1 MGFRHFFDRHHHHH
15 PHEGREGWARGDRH
29 TGRGRGFHH
38 GFMDDEGPEGY
49 AREAMHMGRER
60 GFRHGFMHHGGHDGF
75 TREAMRMGRGR
86 GGGRGFGDDEGQ
98 GWGGMGGRFRGG
110 RVFGHG
116 DLKLIL
122 LALIAE
128 QPRHGYEL
136 IRTIEEMFDG
146 AYAPSP
152 GAVYPTLTLLE
163 ELGYANVESGD
174 GKKLYSITAEG
185 QAFLA
190 ENKDAVDAVMSRMQQ
205 TAQMFSRAAAPM
217 ALREAMHNLKRA
229 LFIHGGPWDAA
240 EVKRIRE
247 IIQKAADEIA
257 KGGKD
262 A

>member
-1 MGFRHFFDRHHHHH
+1 MGFRHLFDRHHPHHH
-15 PHEGREGWARGDRH
+15 HEGCEAWAREAMGI
-29 TGRGRGFHH
+29 GRGRGF
-38 GFMDDEGPEGY
+38 
-49 AREAMHMGRER
+49 
-60 GFRHGFMHHGGHDGF
+60 
-75 TREAMRMGRGR
+75 
-86 GGGRGFGDDEGQ
+86 GRGFGDDEGPRSRD
-98 GWGGMGGRFRGG
+98 GMGGRFRGG

-163 ELGYANVESGD
+163 EMGHASVASGD
-174 GKKLYSITAEG
+174 GKKLYAVTDEG
-185 QAFLA
+185 KAFLA
-190 ENKDAVDAVMSRMQQ
+190 ANKDAVDAVMSRMQH
-205 TAQMFSRAAAPM
+205 TAKMFARAAAPM

-229 LFIHGGPWDAA
+229 LFMHGGPWNIA
-240 EVKRIRE
+240 EVKRVLG
-247 IIQKAADEIA
+247 IIQKAADDIA
-257 KGGKD
+257 QGNKD

>member
-1 MGFRHFFDRHHHHH
+1 MGFRHFFDRHHPHHH
-15 PHEGREGWARGDRH
+15 HEGRDACAREAMGI
-29 TGRGRGFHH
+29 GRGRGF
-38 GFMDDEGPEGY
+38 
-49 AREAMHMGRER
+49 GRS
-60 GFRHGFMHHGGHDGF
+60 
-75 TREAMRMGRGR
+75 
-86 GGGRGFGDDEGQ
+86 FGDDESHG
-98 GWGGMGGRFRGG
+98 GRDGMGGRFRGG

-163 ELGYANVESGD
+163 EIGHASVESGD
-174 GKKLYSITAEG
+174 GKKLYAVTDEG
-185 QAFLA
+185 KAFLA
-190 ENKDAVDAVMSRMQQ
+190 ANKDAVDAVMSRMEH
-205 TAQMFSRAAAPM
+205 TAKMFARAAAPM

-229 LFIHGGPWDAA
+229 LFMHGGPWNAA
-240 EVKRIRE
+240 EVKRVLG
-247 IIQKAADEIA
+247 IIQKAADDIA
-257 KGGKD
+257 QGNKD

>member
-1 MGFRHFFDRHHHHH
+1 MGFRHLFDRHHAHHH
-15 PHEGREGWARGDRH
+15 HHCHEGRDAW
-29 TGRGRGFHH
+29 
-38 GFMDDEGPEGY
+38 
-49 AREAMHMGRER
+49 AREAIG
-60 GFRHGFMHHGGHDGF
+60 
-75 TREAMRMGRGR
+75 MGRGR
-86 GGGRGFGDDEGQ
+86 GRGRGFGDDEGEG

-146 AYAPSP
+146 AYSPSP

-163 ELGYANVESGD
+163 ELGHASVENDG
-174 GKKLYSITAEG
+174 GKKLYTITAEG
-185 QAFLA
+185 KAFLA
-190 ENKDAVDAVMSRMQQ
+190 ENKEAVDTVMSRMEQ
-205 TAQMFSRAAAPM
+205 TAKMFARAAAPM

-229 LFIHGGPWDAA
+229 LFMHGGPWNTA
-240 EVKRIRE
+240 EVKRIGD
-247 IIQKAADEIA
+247 IIRKAAEEIA
-257 KGGKD
+257 KGNKD

>member
-1 MGFRHFFDRHHHHH
+1 MGFRHFFDHHHQHH
-15 PHEGREGWARGDRH
+15 GRHGHCREGLEGREAWIREAI
-29 TGRGRGFHH
+29 GRGRG
-38 GFMDDEGPEGY
+38 
-49 AREAMHMGRER
+49 R
-60 GFRHGFMHHGGHDGF
+60 GL
-75 TREAMRMGRGR
+75 
-86 GGGRGFGDDEGQ
+86 GRGFGDDEGEG

-163 ELGYANVESGD
+163 EIGHVSVQSDD
-174 GKKLYSITAEG
+174 GKKLYTITAEG
-185 QAFLA
+185 KAFLA
-190 ENKDAVDAVMSRMQQ
+190 ENKEAVDAVMSRMQQ
-205 TAQMFSRAAAPM
+205 TAKMFARAAAPM
-217 ALREAMHNLKRA
+217 ALREAMHSLKRA
-229 LFIHGGPWDAA
+229 LFMHGGPWNAE
-240 EVKRIRE
+240 EVKRIGD
-247 IIQKAADEIA
+247 IIRKAAEEIA
-257 KGGKD
+257 KGRKD

>member
-1 MGFRHFFDRHHHHH
+1 MGFRHLFDRHHSHHH
-15 PHEGREGWARGDRH
+15 HHCHEGRDAW
-29 TGRGRGFHH
+29 
-38 GFMDDEGPEGY
+38 
-49 AREAMHMGRER
+49 AREAIG
-60 GFRHGFMHHGGHDGF
+60 
-75 TREAMRMGRGR
+75 MGRGR
-86 GGGRGFGDDEGQ
+86 GRGRGFGDDEGEG

-146 AYAPSP
+146 AYSPSP

-163 ELGYANVESGD
+163 ELGHASVENDG
-174 GKKLYSITAEG
+174 GKKLYTITAEG
-185 QAFLA
+185 KAFLV
-190 ENKDAVDAVMSRMQQ
+190 ENKEAVDTVMSRMEQ
-205 TAQMFSRAAAPM
+205 TAKMFARAAAPM

-229 LFIHGGPWDAA
+229 LFMHGGPWNAD
-240 EVKRIRE
+240 EVKRIGD
-247 IIQKAADEIA
+247 IIRRAAEEIA
-257 KGGKD
+257 KGNKD

>member
-1 MGFRHFFDRHHHHH
+1 MRFHHCFDHHHHH
-15 PHEGREGWARGDRH
+15 HHEGREAWIREAMGF
-29 TGRGRGFHH
+29 GRGRGF
-38 GFMDDEGPEGY
+38 
-49 AREAMHMGRER
+49 
-60 GFRHGFMHHGGHDGF
+60 
-75 TREAMRMGRGR
+75 GRGL
-86 GGGRGFGDDEGQ
+86 GEDDGP

-122 LALIAE
+122 LSLIAQ

-163 ELGYANVESGD
+163 ELGHASVQSDE

-185 QAFLA
+185 KAFLA
-190 ENKDAVDAVMSRMQQ
+190 ENKEAVDAVMSRMEQ
-205 TAQMFSRAAAPM
+205 TAKMFARAAAPM

-229 LFIHGGPWDAA
+229 LFMHGGPWNVA
-240 EVKRIRE
+240 EVKRIRD

-257 KGGKD
+257 KGRKD

>member
-1 MGFRHFFDRHHHHH
+1 MRFHHCSDRHHHHH
-15 PHEGREGWARGDRH
+15 HEEGREAWIREAMGF
-29 TGRGRGFHH
+29 GRGRGF
-38 GFMDDEGPEGY
+38 
-49 AREAMHMGRER
+49 
-60 GFRHGFMHHGGHDGF
+60 
-75 TREAMRMGRGR
+75 
-86 GGGRGFGDDEGQ
+86 GRGFGDDEGPG

-122 LALIAE
+122 LSLIAE

-163 ELGYANVESGD
+163 ELGHANVQND
-174 GKKLYSITAEG
+174 QGKKLYSITEEG
-185 QAFLA
+185 KAFLA
-190 ENKDAVDAVMSRMQQ
+190 ENKEAVDAVMSRMEQ
-205 TAQMFSRAAAPM
+205 TAKMFARAAAPM

-229 LFIHGGPWDAA
+229 LFMHGGPWNAT
-240 EVKRIRE
+240 EVKRIRD

>member
-1 MGFRHFFDRHHHHH
+1 MRFHHCFDHHHHH
-15 PHEGREGWARGDRH
+15 HHEGREAWIREAMGF
-29 TGRGRGFHH
+29 GRGRGF
-38 GFMDDEGPEGY
+38 
-49 AREAMHMGRER
+49 
-60 GFRHGFMHHGGHDGF
+60 
-75 TREAMRMGRGR
+75 
-86 GGGRGFGDDEGQ
+86 GRGFGDDEGPG

-122 LALIAE
+122 LSLIAE

-163 ELGYANVESGD
+163 ELGHASVQNDE
-174 GKKLYSITAEG
+174 GKKLYTITEEG
-185 QAFLA
+185 KAFLTQ
-190 ENKDAVDAVMSRMQQ
+190 NKDAVDAVMSRMEQ
-205 TAQMFSRAAAPM
+205 TAKMFARAAAPM

-229 LFIHGGPWDAA
+229 LFMHGGPWNAA
-240 EVKRIRE
+240 EVKRIRD

>member
-1 MGFRHFFDRHHHHH
+1 MGFRHLFDRHHPHHH
-15 PHEGREGWARGDRH
+15 REGCEAWAREAMGI
-29 TGRGRGFHH
+29 GRGRGF
-38 GFMDDEGPEGY
+38 
-49 AREAMHMGRER
+49 
-60 GFRHGFMHHGGHDGF
+60 
-75 TREAMRMGRGR
+75 
-86 GGGRGFGDDEGQ
+86 GRGFGDDEGH
-98 GWGGMGGRFRGG
+98 GGRDGMGGRFRGG

-163 ELGYANVESGD
+163 EMGHASVASGD
-174 GKKLYSITAEG
+174 GKKLYAVTDDG
-185 QAFLA
+185 KAFLA
-190 ENKDAVDAVMSRMQQ
+190 ANKDAVEAVMSRMQH
-205 TAQMFSRAAAPM
+205 TAKMFARAAAPM

-229 LFIHGGPWDAA
+229 LFMHGGPWNTG
-240 EVKRIRE
+240 EVKRVLG

-257 KGGKD
+257 QGNKE

>member
-1 MGFRHFFDRHHHHH
+1 MRFHHCFDHHHHH
-15 PHEGREGWARGDRH
+15 HHHEGREAWIREAMGF
-29 TGRGRGFHH
+29 GRGRGF
-38 GFMDDEGPEGY
+38 
-49 AREAMHMGRER
+49 
-60 GFRHGFMHHGGHDGF
+60 
-75 TREAMRMGRGR
+75 
-86 GGGRGFGDDEGQ
+86 GRGFGDDEGPG

-122 LALIAE
+122 LSLIAE

-163 ELGYANVESGD
+163 ELGHASVQNDE
-174 GKKLYSITAEG
+174 GKKLYTITEEG
-185 QAFLA
+185 KAFLTQ
-190 ENKDAVDAVMSRMQQ
+190 NKDAVDAVMSRMEQ
-205 TAQMFSRAAAPM
+205 TAKMFARAAAPM

-229 LFIHGGPWDAA
+229 LFMHGGPWNAA
-240 EVKRIRE
+240 EVKRIRD

>member
-1 MGFRHFFDRHHHHH
+1 MKFHHCFDHHHHH
-15 PHEGREGWARGDRH
+15 HHEGREAWIREAMGF
-29 TGRGRGFHH
+29 GRGRGF
-38 GFMDDEGPEGY
+38 
-49 AREAMHMGRER
+49 
-60 GFRHGFMHHGGHDGF
+60 
-75 TREAMRMGRGR
+75 
-86 GGGRGFGDDEGQ
+86 GRGFGDDEGPG

-122 LALIAE
+122 LSLIAE

-163 ELGYANVESGD
+163 ELGHASVQNDE
-174 GKKLYSITAEG
+174 GKKLYTITEEG
-185 QAFLA
+185 KAFLTQ
-190 ENKDAVDAVMSRMQQ
+190 NKDAVDAVMSRMEQ
-205 TAQMFSRAAAPM
+205 TAKMFARAAAPM

-229 LFIHGGPWDAA
+229 LFMHGGPWNAA
-240 EVKRIRE
+240 EVKRIRD

-257 KGGKD
+257 KGGED

>member
-1 MGFRHFFDRHHHHH
+1 MGFHHLFGHRHHHHH
-15 PHEGREGWARGDRH
+15 CNDGREGWAR
-29 TGRGRGFHH
+29 
-38 GFMDDEGPEGY
+38 
-49 AREAMHMGRER
+49 EAMG
-60 GFRHGFMHHGGHDGF
+60 
-75 TREAMRMGRGR
+75 MGRGR
-86 GGGRGFGDDEGQ
+86 GRRGFGDDEGEG

-163 ELGYANVESGD
+163 EMGHASVQSDE
-174 GKKLYSITAEG
+174 GKKLYSITEEG
-185 QAFLA
+185 KAFLA
-190 ENKDAVDAVMSRMQQ
+190 ENKETVDAVMSRMQQ
-205 TAQMFSRAAAPM
+205 TAKMFARAAAPM

-229 LFIHGGPWDAA
+229 LFMHGGPWNTE
-240 EVKRIRE
+240 EVKRVVD
-247 IIQKAADEIA
+247 IIKRAADDIA
-257 KGGKD
+257 RGSKD

>member
-1 MGFRHFFDRHHHHH
+1 MRFHHCFDHHHHH
-15 PHEGREGWARGDRH
+15 HHEGREAWIREAMGF
-29 TGRGRGFHH
+29 GRGRGF
-38 GFMDDEGPEGY
+38 
-49 AREAMHMGRER
+49 
-60 GFRHGFMHHGGHDGF
+60 
-75 TREAMRMGRGR
+75 
-86 GGGRGFGDDEGQ
+86 GRGFGDDEGPG

-122 LALIAE
+122 LSLIAE

-163 ELGYANVESGD
+163 ELGHASVQNDE
-174 GKKLYSITAEG
+174 GKKLYTITEEG
-185 QAFLA
+185 KAFLTQ
-190 ENKDAVDAVMSRMQQ
+190 NKDAVDAVMSRMEQ
-205 TAQMFSRAAAPM
+205 TAKMFARAAAPM

-229 LFIHGGPWDAA
+229 LFMHGGPWNAA
-240 EVKRIRE
+240 EVKRIRD

-257 KGGKD
+257 KGSKD

>member
-1 MGFRHFFDRHHHHH
+1 MRFHHCFDRHHHHH
-15 PHEGREGWARGDRH
+15 HEGREAWIREAMGI
-29 TGRGRGFHH
+29 GRGRGF
-38 GFMDDEGPEGY
+38 
-49 AREAMHMGRER
+49 
-60 GFRHGFMHHGGHDGF
+60 
-75 TREAMRMGRGR
+75 
-86 GGGRGFGDDEGQ
+86 GRGFGDDEGPG

-122 LALIAE
+122 LSLIAE

-163 ELGYANVESGD
+163 ELGHASVQSDD
-174 GKKLYSITAEG
+174 GKKLYTITEEG
-185 QAFLA
+185 KAFLA
-190 ENKDAVDAVMSRMQQ
+190 ENKDAVDAVMSRMEQ
-205 TAQMFSRAAAPM
+205 TAKMFARAAAPM

-229 LFIHGGPWDAA
+229 LFMHGGPWGAA
-240 EVKRIRE
+240 EVKRIRD
-247 IIQKAADEIA
+247 IIQKAAEEIA
-257 KGGKD
+257 KGSKD

>member
-1 MGFRHFFDRHHHHH
+1 MRFHHCFDHHHHH
-15 PHEGREGWARGDRH
+15 HEGRAAWIHHAMGF
-29 TGRGRGFHH
+29 GRGRGF
-38 GFMDDEGPEGY
+38 
-49 AREAMHMGRER
+49 
-60 GFRHGFMHHGGHDGF
+60 
-75 TREAMRMGRGR
+75 
-86 GGGRGFGDDEGQ
+86 GRGFGDDEAPG

-122 LALIAE
+122 LSLIAE

-163 ELGYANVESGD
+163 ELGHASVQNEE
-174 GKKLYSITAEG
+174 GKKLYSITDEG
-185 QAFLA
+185 KAFLA
-190 ENKDAVDAVMSRMQQ
+190 ENKDAVDAVMSRMEQ
-205 TAQMFSRAAAPM
+205 TAKMFARAAAPM

-229 LFIHGGPWDAA
+229 LFMHGGPWNAA
-240 EVKRIRE
+240 EVKRIRD